1 MYSNKLKYPL
11 TFIIALSPLPNKI
24 ASYNLLTCFRCYGPK
39 RPSAELSWKS
49 RLFVWHDTG
58 FFSLLY
64 TQKLDNLSFHSVYI
78 LVNLY
83 SSISF
88 EVQLWSHLPWTSS
101 SAAGTFLYG
110 TAHIEQLHANNY
122 IRIYDYTCNTKTF
135 QTIKEMVSR
144 NLHIIINH
152 FMHRSLLTFLC
163 LINNVIFL

>member
-1 MYSNKLKYPL
+1 MDPSV
-11 TFIIALSPLPNKI
+11 
-24 ASYNLLTCFRCYGPK
+24 LLRNFREN
-39 RPSAELSWKS
+39 RDF
-49 RLFVWHDTG
+49 LFDMIQV

-88 EVQLWSHLPWTSS
+88 EVQLWSHLPWTLSS
-101 SAAGTFLYG
+101 VAGTFLYG
-110 TAHIEQLHANNY
+110 TAHIEQLHVNNY

-152 FMHRSLLTFLC
+152 FMHRSLHVDFPLLDKQCDFF
-163 LINNVIFL
+163 VIHVFTSGKVTDNSWD

>member
-1 MYSNKLKYPL
+1 MDPSV
-11 TFIIALSPLPNKI
+11 
-24 ASYNLLTCFRCYGPK
+24 LLRNFREN
-39 RPSAELSWKS
+39 RDF
-49 RLFVWHDTG
+49 LFDMIQV

-88 EVQLWSHLPWTSS
+88 EVQLWSHLPWTLS

-110 TAHIEQLHANNY
+110 TAHIEQLHVNNY

-144 NLHIIINH
+144 NLHIIINY

>member
-1 MYSNKLKYPL
+1 MLWTQASFCGTFVKIETFCL
-11 TFIIALSPLPNKI
+11 TWYRF
-24 ASYNLLTCFRCYGPK
+24 
-39 RPSAELSWKS
+39 
-49 RLFVWHDTG
+49 

-88 EVQLWSHLPWTSS
+88 EVQLWSHLPWTLS

-152 FMHRSLLTFLC
+152 FMHRSLHVDFPLLDKQCDFF
-163 LINNVIFL
+163 VIHVFTSGKVTDNSWD